1 MYSVPL
7 LAQLNDKVFNSL
19 KAIFSFPALRSI
31 SVTGSDQF
39 RHDMSFELMGIVE
52 SKDAQSLERAYFS
65 LLNSRHSGFSPTTI
79 PPPATKQLDLSA
91 KLLDQTYQRVRGR
104 LPLKGPFYLSRRG
117 VRGLF
122 MWVT

>member
-19 KAIFSFPALRSI
+19 KAIFSLPALRSI
-31 SVTGSDQF
+31 SVTDSDQF

-65 LLNSRHSGFSPTTI
+65 PLNSRLQVF
-79 PPPATKQLDLSA
+79 
-91 KLLDQTYQRVRGR
+91 R
-104 LPLKGPFYLSRRG
+104 LPRTLSG
-117 VRGLF
+117 DK
-122 MWVT
+122 TA

>member
-65 LLNSRHSGFSPTTI
+65 LLNSRHSGFFYLPHTLSGDKTAWSVPNVAW
-79 PPPATKQLDLSA
+79 PDLS
-91 KLLDQTYQRVRGR
+91 T
-104 LPLKGPFYLSRRG
+104 S
-117 VRGLF
+117 
-122 MWVT
+122 

>member
-7 LAQLNDKVFNSL
+7 LAQLNDKVFNCL

-52 SKDAQSLERAYFS
+52 SKDAQSLERASFS
-65 LLNSRHSGFSPTTI
+65 LLNSRHSGFSPTT
-79 PPPATKQLDLSA
+79 
-91 KLLDQTYQRVRGR
+91 Y
-104 LPLKGPFYLSRRG
+104 PLWRQNSLICPQSCLTRFYLSRRG
-117 VRGLF
+117 GGIRGLF
-122 MWVT
+122 ILREGWVT

>member
-1 MYSVPL
+1 MIYMYSVPL

-65 LLNSRHSGFSPTTI
+65 LLNSRHSGFSPTTYPLRRQNSLI
-79 PPPATKQLDLSA
+79 CPQSCLT
-91 KLLDQTYQRVRGR
+91 R
-104 LPLKGPFYLSRRG
+104 LINELGDDYL
-117 VRGLF
+117 
-122 MWVT
+122 